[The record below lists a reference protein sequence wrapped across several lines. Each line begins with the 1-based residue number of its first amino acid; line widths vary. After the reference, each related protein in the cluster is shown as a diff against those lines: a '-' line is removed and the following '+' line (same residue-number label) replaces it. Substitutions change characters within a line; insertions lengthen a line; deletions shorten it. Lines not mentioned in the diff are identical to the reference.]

1 MAGPLGRGL
10 GAIAGRVTR
19 YPIET
24 AVFYFV
30 LTTLAYFHVLSAIKH
45 SHFLTPSQPISSASP
60 VLAYKHATA
69 NEWST
74 DSSYFA
80 SSNGRKSQH
89 MVDIVQIVPA
99 AGTYPSLDNAVSVS
113 DELIF
118 GVNYSSACYRHNAS
132 CLTAVFPHTLSF
144 ALRPSQASSFIHTI
158 TTSPLRNPA
167 DGSVFEAI
175 RSRETIADMKSGKW
189 IAYAGR
195 ALVVRFW
202 SLAKV
207 RSPDSTLAH
216 SPQFPIV
223 YNIWTDD
230 KICLYAGSFYLDYL
244 TIPPSTG
251 LIHRR

>member
-24 AVFYFV
+24 VVFYFV

-45 SHFLTPSQPISSASP
+45 SHFLSPSQPISSASP
-60 VLAYKHATA
+60 VLAYKHASS

-74 DSSYFA
+74 ETPYFA
-80 SSNGRKSQH
+80 NSNGRKIQPTI
-89 MVDIVQIVPA
+89 DIVQIVPA
-99 AGTYPSLDNAVSVS
+99 AGIYPSLDNAVSVS
-113 DELIF
+113 DELVF

-132 CLTAVFPHTLSF
+132 CLTAFFPHALSF
-144 ALRPSQASSFIHTI
+144 ALRPTQTSSFIHTI
-158 TTSPLRNPA
+158 TTSQLRNPT
-167 DGSVFEAI
+167 DGTVFEAI

-195 ALVVRFW
+195 ALVLRFW

-207 RSPDSTLAH
+207 CSWRPPA
-216 SPQFPIV
+216 PIQPLP
-223 YNIWTDD
+223 
-230 KICLYAGSFYLDYL
+230 ICRVSYCLRNLD
-244 TIPPSTG
+244 
-251 LIHRR
+251 